1 MFDVSKIGH
10 SFPPFTVTVERAK
23 IRELALAIGD
33 TNPIYQSQ
41 QVAQA
46 EGHPDIP
53 LSPTIATTFL
63 FWANTHF
70 VENLTKLGLDV
81 MRLMHREEN
90 YEYLAPIQIGETLT
104 GVMTVT
110 DGSSRKAR
118 NNTIVDLVTL
128 RLRYTNQQHQPVLIA
143 TTRLTSRE

>member
-1 MFDVSKIGH
+1 MFDVGKIGY
-10 SFPPFTVTVERAK
+10 SFPPFTVIVERAK

-33 TNPIYQSQ
+33 TNPIYHSQ
-41 QVAQA
+41 QGAQA
-46 EGHPDIP
+46 EEYVDTP
-53 LSPTIATTFL
+53 LSPTTATTFL

-70 VENLTKLGLDV
+70 VENLRELGLDV

-104 GVMTVT
+104 GVMTVI

-118 NNTIVDLVTL
+118 NNTTVDLVTL
-128 RLRYTNQQHQPVLIA
+128 QLRYTNQQQPVLIA
-143 TTRLTSRE
+143 TTRLASKE